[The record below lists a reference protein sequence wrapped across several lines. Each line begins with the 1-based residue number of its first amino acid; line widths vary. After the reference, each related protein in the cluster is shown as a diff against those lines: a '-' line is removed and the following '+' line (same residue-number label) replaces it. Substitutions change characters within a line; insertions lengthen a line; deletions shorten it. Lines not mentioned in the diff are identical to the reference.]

1 MKRLL
6 TAALALSLAAALAA
20 TAFAAKLS
28 SPRSARVGDVVS
40 VTATGVK
47 NGGGYALTLVSDDR
61 PTPRAFCV
69 ARIGKRH
76 KPADGRV
83 KLRAKIPRRLTCYEG
98 NGAELGRVSVAAG
111 KYHLIVSVP
120 RGPTGSSGKYSF
132 VRRALTIKR

>member
-6 TAALALSLAAALAA
+6 TIGLVAAVATVAAP
-20 TAFAAKLS
+20 AFGAKLS
-28 SPRSARVGDVVS
+28 SPRSAQVGDVVS

-47 NGGGYALTLVSDDR
+47 NGGRYALTLVADER

-69 ARIGKRH
+69 ARIGKRREP
-76 KPADGRV
+76 KDGRV
-83 KLRAKIPRRLTCYEG
+83 KLRAAIPKRLTCYEG
-98 NGAELGRVSVAAG
+98 NGDELGRVKTTPGA
-111 KYHLIVSVP
+111 YHLIVSVP

>member
-1 MKRLL
+1 MKRVV
-6 TAALALSLAAALAA
+6 TAALGVTLAVAPAAL
-20 TAFAAKLS
+20 AAKLS
-28 SPRSARVGDVVS
+28 SPRSAKVGDVVS

-47 NGGGYALTLVSDDR
+47 NGGRYALTIVADER

-76 KPADGRV
+76 KPTKGRV
-83 KLRAKIPRRLTCYEG
+83 KLRGTIPKRLTCYEG
-98 NGAELGRVSVAAG
+98 NGEELGRVRTSPG
-111 KYHLIVSVP
+111 SYHLIVSVP